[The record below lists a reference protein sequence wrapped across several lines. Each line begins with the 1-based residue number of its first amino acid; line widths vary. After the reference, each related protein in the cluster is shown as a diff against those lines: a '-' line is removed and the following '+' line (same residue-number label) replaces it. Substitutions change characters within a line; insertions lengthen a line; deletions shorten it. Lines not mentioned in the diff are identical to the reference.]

1 MYNDF
6 CINEINSELLINY
19 LIQYK
24 VVDKY
29 NIDNNIFYDMIKFLI
44 IYFLI
49 FKQYLMVLIR
59 VKNMI
64 ISKFIF

>member
-29 NIDNNIFYDMIKFLI
+29 NIVNNIFYDMIKFFNNLFFDI
-44 IYFLI
+44 LVVF
-49 FKQYLMVLIR
+49 
-59 VKNMI
+59 NG
-64 ISKFIF
+64 FIQG

>member
-29 NIDNNIFYDMIKFLI
+29 NIVNNIFYDMIK
-44 IYFLI
+44 I
-49 FKQYLMVLIR
+49 FNDLFFDI
-59 VKNMI
+59 
-64 ISKFIF
+64 